1 MKTKELRLLI
11 KEELAK
17 ELKNSSLITPINEK
31 LDPVGKEDDDVDND
45 GDVDKTDKYLLNRR
59 KAIKKAVDKKD
70 VKEAYA
76 DLSPEERL
84 KVGKEYDH
92 ETIAQAYL
100 NKMGKDSELSSDDL
114 LKIGK
119 KVVFLNY
126 DGDLGAAYKDLVKE
140 DINEEFKGETG
151 EKRLDDLLD
160 IILKYVED
168 PDNAEEELQNYIDSG
183 YPGFSDMLKANLDR
197 DLDFQ
202 TWVQVG
208 HDRGLEEGEGSTLK
222 LSAEDMKK
230 LHKDGKLEID
240 GHKILYAT
248 GKPKVNED
256 IKSVDDSIESE
267 IRRKV
272 GANLA
277 TWLSPDNPPF
287 SKEFLYNPKYFE
299 PLIKDIMGIINT
311 RNLNEDVDLGHEDNE
326 PHMLKADLYRIGKYS
341 MDLYKI
347 LDGFDDGETE
357 FDFPHWWQSKIV
369 KARLMLTSAKH
380 YLDFELNEPEID
392 AMVNV
397 ASEEEIIDEEFVN
410 ITPNEESGE
419 AVEAE
424 SDGPGY

>member
-59 KAIKKAVDKKD
+59 KAIKKASEKKD
-70 VKEAYA
+70 VKEA
-76 DLSPEERL
+76 LNPEVSKTVNNLIKAMAKRYDYSEQDAVFAIIAAL
-84 KVGKEYDH
+84 KQRD
-92 ETIAQAYL
+92 
-100 NKMGKDSELSSDDL
+100 
-114 LKIGK
+114 
-119 KVVFLNY
+119 F
-126 DGDLGAAYKDLVKE
+126 DGV
-140 DINEEFKGETG
+140 NEE
-151 EKRLDDLLD
+151 
-160 IILKYVED
+160 I
-168 PDNAEEELQNYIDSG
+168 
-183 YPGFSDMLKANLDR
+183 
-197 DLDFQ
+197 
-202 TWVQVG
+202 
-208 HDRGLEEGEGSTLK
+208 EEGEGSTLK
-222 LSAEDMKK
+222 LSAKDMEK
-230 LHKDGKLEID
+230 LHKDGKLVID
-240 GHKILYAT
+240 DHTILYAT
-248 GKPKVNED
+248 GTPKV
-256 IKSVDDSIESE
+256 
-267 IRRKV
+267 
-272 GANLA
+272 
-277 TWLSPDNPPF
+277 
-287 SKEFLYNPKYFE
+287 
-299 PLIKDIMGIINT
+299 
-311 RNLNEDVDLGHEDNE
+311 NEDVDLGHEDNE

-380 YLDFELNEPEID
+380 YLDFELKEPEID